1 MPAKGP
7 PKLVE
12 LPPCPPDAAMPVR
25 EAIAGRRSVRSYV
38 DRAMP
43 LEVLAGIVWAG
54 QGVTS
59 TDNLRAAPSA
69 GALYPLSIHVVAGR
83 VDGLPAGV
91 WRYSP
96 ERHALELRGAGDRRA
111 ELAHAALRQHWLDN
125 CAAVLILVA
134 CCERTVH
141 KYGRRGERYVDQE
154 VGFAAGNAWLMARA
168 LGLDAAVVGAFV
180 DADVGALIGLA
191 ADEVPLLLL
200 AVGTG
205 SGDAQGDRPLVA

>member
-1 MPAKGP
+1 MPANDP
-7 PKLVE
+7 RETVE
-12 LPPCPPDAAMPVR
+12 LPPCPAAATMPVR
-25 EAIAGRRSVRSYV
+25 EAIAGRRSVRSYA

-43 LEVLAGIVWAG
+43 LEALAGIVWAA

-59 TDNLRAAPSA
+59 PDGRRAAPSA
-69 GALYPLSIHVVAGR
+69 GALYPLSLHVVAGR

-96 ERHALELRGAGDRRA
+96 EHHALERSGEGDRRT
-111 ELAHAALRQHWLDN
+111 ELAHAALRQHWLDD
-125 CAAVLILVA
+125 CAAVLVLAA

-154 VGFAAGNAWLMARA
+154 AGFAAGNAWLMARA

-180 DADVGALIGLA
+180 DADVGGVVGLA
-191 ADEVPLLLL
+191 ENQRPLLLL
-200 AVGTG
+200 AVGAG
-205 SGDAQGDRPLVA
+205 GDAIPDDRPPVA

>member
-1 MPAKGP
+1 MAAKELP
-7 PKLVE
+7 ETVE
-12 LPPCPPDAAMPVR
+12 LPACPADAGMPVR

-43 LEVLAGIVWAG
+43 LEALAGIVWAA

-59 TDNLRAAPSA
+59 PDSLRAAPSA
-69 GALYPLSIHVVAGR
+69 GALYPLSLHVVAGR

-96 ERHALELRGAGDRRA
+96 ERHALECRGQGDRRT
-111 ELAHAALRQHWLDN
+111 ELAHAALRQHWLDD
-125 CAAVLILVA
+125 CAAVLVLAA
-134 CCERTVH
+134 CCERTVQ

-200 AVGTG
+200 AVGAG
-205 SGDAQGDRPLVA
+205 SGDAPGDRPPVA